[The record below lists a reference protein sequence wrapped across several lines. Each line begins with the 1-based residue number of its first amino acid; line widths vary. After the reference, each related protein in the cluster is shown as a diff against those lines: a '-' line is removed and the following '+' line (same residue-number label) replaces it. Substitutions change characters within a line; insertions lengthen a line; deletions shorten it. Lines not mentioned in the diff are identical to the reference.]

1 MTRPPHEHAAGRSH
15 AGMRMKGAGRERLS
29 REATRE
35 SLFMQEHD
43 LLENHALRRK
53 FLLRDVPAR
62 KRRRVF
68 MTPES
73 CSAKKVLLCNVLAR
87 KERRNFMT
95 PESCSAKKVLLRN
108 VLARKRKRDFMILE
122 S

>member
-1 MTRPPHEHAAGRSH
+1 
-15 AGMRMKGAGRERLS
+15 MKGAGRERPG

-53 FLLRDVPAR
+53 SLFRNVPARKRKRDFMTPESYSTKKVLLRDVPAR

-73 CSAKKVLLCNVLAR
+73 CSAKKVLFRDVPAR
-87 KERRNFMT
+87 KG
-95 PESCSAKKVLLRN
+95 KKGLCTGT
-108 VLARKRKRDFMILE
+108 
-122 S
+122 

>member
-15 AGMRMKGAGRERLS
+15 AGMRMKGAGRERPS

-43 LLENHALRRK
+43 LRGNHCSCENIL
-53 FLLRDVPAR
+53 FRDVPAR
-62 KRRRVF
+62 KRRRDF

-73 CSAKKVLLCNVLAR
+73 CSAKKVLFRDVPAR
-87 KERRNFMT
+87 EGKKDFMA
-95 PESCSAKKVLLRN
+95 PES
-108 VLARKRKRDFMILE
+108 
-122 S
+122 